1 MGYYADLIKEKRNA
15 KYSYNLVKKS
25 ENKWVIQT
33 KYGGKTVDEQ
43 EFYGTEEDAKR
54 KGENNV
60 RYFESRNEKEEKE
73 NGPDEDNK
81 ILEKIAPVLV
91 RKYKRAQTPVASP
104 AEVTEML
111 ETRAKF
117 PPTLAQ
123 QAVQMW
129 YDHV

>member
-1 MGYYADLIKEKRNA
+1 MGYYSDLINEKKEK
-15 KYSYNLVKKS
+15 V
-25 ENKWVIQT
+25 
-33 KYGGKTVDEQ
+33 
-43 EFYGTEEDAKR
+43 
-54 KGENNV
+54 
-60 RYFESRNEKEEKE
+60 

-81 ILEKIAPVLV
+81 VLEKIAPVLV

-104 AEVTEML
+104 AEVAEML

>member
-1 MGYYADLIKEKRNA
+1 MGYYSDLINEKKEK
-15 KYSYNLVKKS
+15 
-25 ENKWVIQT
+25 Q
-33 KYGGKTVDEQ
+33 
-43 EFYGTEEDAKR
+43 
-54 KGENNV
+54 
-60 RYFESRNEKEEKE
+60 

-81 ILEKIAPVLV
+81 VLEKIAPVLV